1 MKNKYECFVESFRQK
16 LVEATGYEE
25 SRIYYKKKE
34 DYPPTA
40 GDRIFVKQYEESG
53 VSEVCALYVED
64 LYEEYSQGMT
74 LDVIV
79 EDVQKRLDSLTRTDI
94 IEKAKILND
103 YNKIKKYLFVRL
115 LNKNKYEKELNDSVY
130 RVIGD
135 IALVLYVHMGEVE
148 GYTSSMKVKSHML
161 ESWDR
166 SQEEVFDAALL
177 NTYFI
182 SPPRIYCW
190 EKMIFN
196 SSYEGENFM
205 NLLPDYP
212 IRKNAVGNCLSTV
225 RRTNGAVAVF
235 LPGVAK
241 RLADLMN
248 GNLYLVFTSVHE
260 VMIHNEKTANPE
272 DLLHVL
278 ADTVRET
285 TPEADVLTLHIYH
298 YNRATGIFSLC
309 EEAESQGE

>member
-40 GDRIFVKQYEESG
+40 SDRIFVKQYEESG

-205 NLLPDYP
+205 NLLSDYP